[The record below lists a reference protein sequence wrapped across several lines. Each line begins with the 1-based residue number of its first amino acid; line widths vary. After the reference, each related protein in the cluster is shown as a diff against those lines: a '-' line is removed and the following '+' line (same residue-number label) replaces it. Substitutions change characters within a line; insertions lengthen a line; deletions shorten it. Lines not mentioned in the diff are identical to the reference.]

1 MDEKEAQITVV
12 VVIHNAESYVER
24 CMNSLIDQDSQQ
36 FCVILVDDGSSDRS
50 GEICRTA
57 MDRMKGSVHLVEL
70 PHGGVAYARNHGLEQ
85 VETPYV
91 LFLDS
96 DDWLDPNT
104 ISSMIEIVERSGPEM
119 AVFGFYYEL
128 TNGGQHLLRSH
139 TRRELLTRD
148 SILGRFVGLWNS
160 GLMYSC
166 CNKLFSVSMLKEHHI
181 TFQNLSFGEDL
192 EFCKDVMRVCTRL
205 VLSDQCFYHYTCH
218 IRGSLSTRYRE
229 DLFEIRRDEHCRFEQ
244 YFRELG
250 CLDDRAAEYLSRRYI
265 ERLVGCVENECSPES
280 TKTLVGRLSKIRQ
293 MLNDP
298 YTALCADRAKLTSLR
313 MKLLI
318 IPIRRKWYRVTL
330 LSGYVMSFCRNQLPG
345 LFAWLK
351 MNR

>member
-1 MDEKEAQITVV
+1 MEEKEAQITVV
-12 VVIHNAESYVER
+12 VVIHNAETYVER
-24 CMNSLIDQDSQQ
+24 CLNSLIDQDAQQ
-36 FCVILVDDGSSDRS
+36 FRVLLVDDGSSDRS
-50 GEICRTA
+50 REICRA
-57 MDRMKGSVHLVEL
+57 AVERKRDFFRLLEL
-70 PHGGVAYARNHGLEQ
+70 PHGGVANARNCGLEQ

-96 DDWLDPNT
+96 DDWLDGNT
-104 ISSMIEIVERSGPEM
+104 ISSMMHLVEMHRPEL

-128 TNGGQHLLRSH
+128 TNGTQHLLHSHAQRS
-139 TRRELLTRD
+139 LLTRE
-148 SILGRFVGLWNS
+148 SITAQFVNLWNS

-166 CNKLFSVSMLKEHHI
+166 CNKLFSVDMLRKHQIMFHD
-181 TFQNLSFGEDL
+181 LSFGEDL
-192 EFCKDVMRVCTRL
+192 EFCKDVMRVCARL

-218 IRGSLSTRYRE
+218 VKGSLSTCYRE
-229 DLFEIRRDEHCRFEQ
+229 DLFEIRREEHRRFEQ

-250 CLDDRAAEYLSRRYI
+250 CLDERGEEYLSRRYI

-280 TKTLVGRLSKIRQ
+280 TKSLRLRLRKIRQ
-293 MLNDP
+293 MLNDA
-298 YTALCADRAKLTSLR
+298 YTAPCADRAKLTSLR

-330 LSGYVMSFCRNQLPG
+330 LSGYVMSFCRNRLPV
-345 LFAWLK
+345 LFTWLK